1 MNLDG
6 GIFFIK
12 LKSLML
18 MIRIRDKDRR
28 WVPEVNDPM
37 VESLVFEVF

>member
-18 MIRIRDKDRR
+18 MIRIRDEDRR
-28 WVPEVNDPM
+28 WVREVNDPM